1 MKRQMGQLLKV
12 KLVVSTVFIFLGS
25 ILLFL
30 GIGLFSWHKL
40 PPQLP
45 MFYSLPRGTE
55 QLGTPFTLFL
65 LPALSIIIFITNLIF
80 SSLIVEKEKLAA
92 KFLMI
97 AAATSSV
104 LLLIT
109 FAKIVFLVG

>member
-25 ILLFL
+25 LM
-30 GIGLFSWHKL
+30 LFSAIALFTWHKL

-55 QLGTPFTLFL
+55 QLGTPITLFL
-65 LPALSIIIFITNLIF
+65 LPALATAIFIANFFI
-80 SSLIVEKEKLAA
+80 SSLVIEKEKLAA

-109 FAKIVFLVG
+109 FIKIVFLVG